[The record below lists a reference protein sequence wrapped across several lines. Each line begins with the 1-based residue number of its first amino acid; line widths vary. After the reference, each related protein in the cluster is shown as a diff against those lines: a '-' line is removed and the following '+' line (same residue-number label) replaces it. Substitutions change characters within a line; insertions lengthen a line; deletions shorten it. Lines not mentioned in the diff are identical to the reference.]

1 MSYSQTPER
10 LAYETRNKEVTTSK
24 LREALTKTLWT
35 RLDSGLVSLKQK
47 VNCQCQCG
55 KVREVRVRELIV
67 GQSMCCR
74 SCSTRLR
81 MAKTPYAVRVQH
93 AKKASVAAA
102 EALAKRE
109 DPLVLQYGEGAVS
122 TVLHTLSSA
131 KQRCNNPN
139 CNQYGDYGLRGIK
152 FLFPSVRA
160 GGEWVLTN
168 IGPRP
173 EGRYSLDRIDNNRH
187 YEAGNLRWAT
197 YSDQA
202 RNKRVYTRTKN
213 GERIRT
219 LQAQR
224 PDLTYETIR
233 LWIKQGASDEDILG
247 RVKYDRSSL

>member
-1 MSYSQTPER
+1 
-10 LAYETRNKEVTTSK
+10 
-24 LREALTKTLWT
+24 
-35 RLDSGLVSLKQK
+35 
-47 VNCQCQCG
+47 
-55 KVREVRVRELIV
+55 
-67 GQSMCCR
+67 
-74 SCSTRLR
+74 
-81 MAKTPYAVRVQH
+81 MAKVPYADRIQR

-102 EALAKRE
+102 EACARRE
-109 DPLVLQYGEGAVS
+109 DPLVLQYGRNVVS

-160 GGEWVLTN
+160 GAEWVLAN

-197 YSDQA
+197 YSEQA

-219 LQAQR
+219 LQTQR